1 MPKHRQRHSDSHQL
15 QLARRFL
22 QLDADIRLA
31 AAADGLFPFQKE
43 RPESPA
49 QVYPYDAQLQHP
61 KPKLASGA
69 IQIRQLEHMR
79 DEQVAKAKPS
89 LKTRSVSDPGDA
101 HRLISRFVPRPEQKS
116 RSMTVNGTST
126 STSTS
131 TSAAARVF
139 PFPSKGSHLGVSLLY
154 VLFSFCSILT
164 RALPA
169 LENFIEMES
178 TADEIGYDD
187 PLALKMGQILA
198 RRAAAA
204 TRAISGSSRRSSR
217 HSSVASGRR
226 SVDSNG
232 RRSVDSQRS
241 RSRLRIQSIL
251 DVVGEG
257 SKPVESKRDSALLL
271 PPPVVVD
278 DRSPQEGSSRFWPRA
293 PKSKGLGVGGVGSAS
308 LQQQQQPQQQQ
319 QRQSPPG
326 AHDLL
331 NTFTFPSV
339 PRPLSPPTREPESE
353 SLSQPSSSHFAQPS
367 SHFGSQPP
375 SHFGTSAS
383 TNANMPSYQLHIQTR
398 VPLTVQTNLDPYS
411 DQDPAPVSPVMFHE
425 DARSVSFVM
434 HGSPTSG
441 VYVSPVESMS
451 PTSLRFSMIERS
463 FEALAAGERE
473 SVLGVEVYDDAMTS
487 FDPTTTSPRTSRIQ
501 TSPTTTRVQNP
512 RVQASPTTVRVQ
524 TSPTMMRATVHSS
537 PTMMRVQAS
546 PAAMR
551 NQPTT
556 TRFQQSPS
564 ASRFQS
570 SPSTTVLQN
579 SPSTALFQNS
589 PSTSRIH
596 SSPYQNS
603 PTGGRFPQQQQQ
615 QSTPT
620 SSRIPVARQTSSSD
634 NRYNSSP
641 ATSYSQPSPNTP
653 FQSSIPI
660 AARPAGTP
668 VRKPT
673 PLRTSAT
680 PIQRPPSNAHLDL
693 LRGLSPLP
701 SHGLPL
707 PAPMRNSLKRGSL
720 LGDVMFGVNGNSRV
734 DEVVGGDMST
744 LAVEDLSVRRAAGD
758 TSVCSILDS
767 SVHTHTSTSQSQD
780 SSTRAFEDL
789 SILALGYSPIRA
801 MRDLSTMAA
810 ENVFASDRSLGPT
823 SPEEPH
829 LNGEQGPSI
838 REWTP
843 PPPATPTPPSTPL
856 PSHSFSSPG
865 NGNGGFTSASPV
877 NVFSTPERN
886 GFSTPNA
893 ASTPVKPTTT
903 TPEVMSTT
911 PLGAPPLFPA
921 RALSPIPARLRRMTP
936 DPGSASDEV
945 VFRGSSSS
953 ASSTPQKRKRR
964 RTRLPVR
971 AHSEGFIHIP
981 SADFS
986 RSGEINVEA
995 GGRTRSGSGSGGARR
1010 TAQSLIRRRQTGD
1023 GGEVSS
1029 DGRDV
1034 VLFVPKSLGPPSRAA
1049 SPTKSR
1055 AGSPAKSQVPSPSK
1069 SHIPSPSKSRV
1080 SSPSKSYVPS
1090 SPSKSRVPSPSKAR
1104 VPSPAKQSSAP
1115 VASSSRPMPPPMI
1128 RRSSIPLPDASPTQL
1143 APPPMLGLLGAEPF
1157 MTSSQELPRRPSIE
1171 LREPIIVQPQPSQP
1185 LERLPWSPP
1194 RHMFSRMETA
1204 SRDGSFHT
1212 ARDSPAQ
1219 STDVDFPGSF
1229 PHTETPVHM
1238 VENQEGSSSAG
1249 HSAVTAEENPLVQS
1263 AMRAMVSRPVTM
1275 TITRRPSGEFAP
1287 SAHGS
1292 STPARRAASVH
1303 SFVPGGLVPPASLAP
1318 SPSIPGLSHTP
1329 NSSNGGC
1336 SIPVRHDQHYSP
1348 PESLPES
1355 VTPPTDASRPPTERS
1370 NSHPGN
1376 ESFYSAHAADS
1387 DIRLPVE
1394 SWIAFTMGN
1403 MDANGLPITRATF
1416 DELQS
1421 SEDESAAVAEVLSR
1435 HSARRPDSAVI
1446 LDDML
1451 PHDYDNDS
1459 GESAGQS
1466 LSDVG
1471 TTPSPSRSGSRHS
1484 GWLADAAPAG
1494 TNGHLTVQTSD
1505 LDWAEEDGNTSAFSL
1520 GSDTSESN
1528 RRTVDR
1534 LQTVASIV
1542 HELNVRTPIPSA
1554 SSSHLRGPPSLA
1566 TTSAAYVTPPSFANP
1581 PPYRSSHSAPSRTLS
1596 PGAVSI
1602 TFSEASPSL
1611 STIPPPSLVV
1621 PSENRNWFADS
1632 LVLAEYRHSLYLRDD
1647 DQRALE
1653 EGEDVIL
1660 YGGDWEHVGRR
1671 SESRATT
1678 NSAVPVEAPVDY
1690 TPNATDR
1697 QSRNKYIQFVLSVA
1711 GALRTGAPPRSQ
1723 RMVENVLRPLRR
1735 QPSQPGPRYEDLYDE
1750 IGRDEAG
1757 STIPAPPP
1765 VPSDLSTT
1773 SSSSSD
1779 IDSALPDDDEIVEDF
1794 VRSIMTPQPGT
1805 PHRPPPP
1812 ILIQGSNV
1820 LPWPALPSPVSP
1832 RIRFARSVSR
1842 QTTRSQ
1848 ATSITHITSSHSG
1861 YSSLIPPPPRP
1872 RPRSLEPHWLT
1883 IYVAG
1888 RWPIPDTYVTRR
1900 TYSSPSALGPPM
1912 PYLWRPICHIS
1923 PERLWE
1929 ITNFEAQVPV
1939 PSQLPPAHSPHSP
1952 LNARQHF
1959 PTPATTQNHA
1969 TTYSFSTSSTTS
1981 SRSNMMLPPPPTVYP
1996 DVGFRTSHANLQ
2008 IDSLSALPPLPP
2020 SVPTLME
2027 HQLSNTSIP
2036 VRDHLASRLSLGSTI
2051 SSPRRPST
2059 HPRSPSSRIVTPVAM
2074 SRKRTLKELVGKIT
2088 GRGTRVRTH
2097 SIHSRNSSPFVPK
2110 PKFGVA
2116 GKVVELSR
2124 RIFRRGRRA
2133 RLESIRSQVQRTSPE
2148 T

>member
-1 MPKHRQRHSDSHQL
+1 MPKHKQRPTESH

-31 AAADGLFPFQKE
+31 AAAQGLFPFEKE

-49 QVYPYDAQLQHP
+49 QVYPYDANLQHP
-61 KPKLASGA
+61 KPKPANGP
-69 IQIRQLEHMR
+69 IQIGQLEH
-79 DEQVAKAKPS
+79 VAKAKPS

-101 HRLISRFVPRPEQKS
+101 HRLISRFVARPEQKS
-116 RSMTVNGTST
+116 RSMTVNAS
-126 STSTS
+126 SNSR
-131 TSAAARVF
+131 AF
-139 PFPSKGSHLGVSLLY
+139 PFPSKGPL
-154 VLFSFCSILT
+154 
-164 RALPA
+164 

-178 TADEIGYDD
+178 TADEIGHDD

-217 HSSVASGRR
+217 RSSVASGRR

-232 RRSVDSQRS
+232 RRSIDSQRS
-241 RSRLRIQSIL
+241 RLRIESLL
-251 DVVGEG
+251 DAVGEG
-257 SKPVESKRDSALLL
+257 SKPTRDSALLV
-271 PPPVVVD
+271 PPPAVVD
-278 DRSPQEGSSRFWPRA
+278 DRSPQEGPNRFWPRA
-293 PKSKGLGVGGVGSAS
+293 PKSKGFGVGGIGSANH
-308 LQQQQQPQQQQ
+308 QQNK
-319 QRQSPPG
+319 RSPPG
-326 AHDLL
+326 AHDSL
-331 NTFTFPSV
+331 NTFMFPSV
-339 PRPLSPPTREPESE
+339 QRSQSQSPPVHEPEFE
-353 SLSQPSSSHFAQPS
+353 PQPLPPSHFGPS

-375 SHFGTSAS
+375 SYFGAD
-383 TNANMPSYQLHIQTR
+383 MPSYRLHIQTQL
-398 VPLTVQTNLDPYS
+398 PLTVQTNLDPP
-411 DQDPAPVSPVMFHE
+411 PASPVMFHE
-425 DARSVSFVM
+425 DTRSVSFVM
-434 HGSPTSG
+434 QGSPTSG
-441 VYVSPVESMS
+441 VYVSPVESLS
-451 PTSLRFSMIERS
+451 PTSLRFSVLGAAGLDALERS
-463 FEALAAGERE
+463 FEVMGEMATD
-473 SVLGVEVYDDAMTS
+473 VEMYDDAMTS
-487 FDPTTTSPRTSRIQ
+487 FDPVTDITSSNVPDDNTSSEYEGAGIPHGYTSSDVPHHDARYGPFVSYHDKSTRFSRCNENSNVPYDDEDPAVSPVPRLSLYSAIPAFSSYIAIPKLPIDIAHSELAVPEFTHRR
-501 TSPTTTRVQNP
+501 PVP
-512 RVQASPTTVRVQ
+512 A
-524 TSPTMMRATVHSS
+524 SS
-537 PTMMRVQAS
+537 PDHG
-546 PAAMR
+546 
-551 NQPTT
+551 
-556 TRFQQSPS
+556 
-564 ASRFQS
+564 
-570 SPSTTVLQN
+570 
-579 SPSTALFQNS
+579 
-589 PSTSRIH
+589 ID
-596 SSPYQNS
+596 
-603 PTGGRFPQQQQQ
+603 
-615 QSTPT
+615 
-620 SSRIPVARQTSSSD
+620 IPHPV
-634 NRYNSSP
+634 
-641 ATSYSQPSPNTP
+641 YSQPSPGTP
-653 FQSSIPI
+653 FQSGIPV
-660 AARPAGTP
+660 AVRLTGTP
-668 VRKPT
+668 VIKPT
-673 PLRTSAT
+673 PLRTATT

-720 LGDVMFGVNGNSRV
+720 LGDVFAGHSVP
-734 DEVVGGDMST
+734 DFGDMST
-744 LAVEDLSVRRAAGD
+744 LAVEDLSVLGANDSARGTGTGTAAGELGD
-758 TSVCSILDS
+758 L
-767 SVHTHTSTSQSQD
+767 
-780 SSTRAFEDL
+780 STRAV
-789 SILALGYSPIRA
+789 
-801 MRDLSTMAA
+801 
-810 ENVFASDRSLGPT
+810 ENVPTQAGENVSASNRSFDPT
-823 SPEEPH
+823 SPEEPRLIGGDH
-829 LNGEQGPSI
+829 GPSI

-856 PSHSFSSPG
+856 PNNSFSALG
-865 NGNGGFTSASPV
+865 NM
-877 NVFSTPERN
+877 FSTPRN
-886 GFSTPNA
+886 TFPSPNA
-893 ASTPVKPTTT
+893 VSTPVKSPSAMSTGDGSD
-903 TPEVMSTT
+903 PQVVSTT
-911 PLGAPPLFPA
+911 PIGPPPLFSA
-921 RALSPIPARLRRMTP
+921 RALSPIPARLRRTTP

-986 RSGEINVEA
+986 RSGEPNHDI
-995 GGRTRSGSGSGGARR
+995 GRTRSGSGSARR

-1034 VLFVPKSLGPPSRAA
+1034 VLFVPKSLGPPSRSVSPAKSRAA
-1049 SPTKSR
+1049 SPAKSR
-1055 AGSPAKSQVPSPSK
+1055 AASPAKSLMPSPAKSQM
-1069 SHIPSPSKSRV
+1069 
-1080 SSPSKSYVPS
+1080 
-1090 SPSKSRVPSPSKAR
+1090 
-1104 VPSPAKQSSAP
+1104 PSPAKSHISSSPTKLKAPSPTKTRIPSPVKQSSEP
-1115 VASSSRPMPPPMI
+1115 VVNSRRPVPPPMI
-1128 RRSSIPLPDASPTQL
+1128 RRSSIPLPNASPTQL
-1143 APPPMLGLLGAEPF
+1143 APPPVLGLLGAEPF
-1157 MTSSQELPRRPSIE
+1157 MMSSQELPRRPSIE
-1171 LREPIIVQPQPSQP
+1171 LREPIIVQPEPSQP

-1219 STDVDFPGSF
+1219 SIEIEFPGSF
-1229 PHTETPVHM
+1229 QRTDTPVHM
-1238 VENQEGSSSAG
+1238 ENQEESSTTIYSAI
-1249 HSAVTAEENPLVQS
+1249 TAEENPLVQS
-1263 AMRAMVSRPVTM
+1263 AVRGMVSRPVTM
-1275 TITRRPSGEFAP
+1275 TITRRPSGEFVP
-1287 SAHGS
+1287 SPPGS

-1303 SFVPGGLVPPASLAP
+1303 SFAPSGLVPPVSLAP
-1318 SPSIPGLSHTP
+1318 SPSLPGLSHTP

-1336 SIPVRHDQHYSP
+1336 SIPVRHDRHYSP

-1370 NSHPGN
+1370 NSHPEN

-1387 DIRLPVE
+1387 EIRLPVE

-1403 MDANGLPITRATF
+1403 MDANGVVITRATF

-1446 LDDML
+1446 LDDIL
-1451 PHDYDNDS
+1451 SHDDDNDS

-1484 GWLADAAPAG
+1484 GWLAEPVSTGA
-1494 TNGHLTVQTSD
+1494 NGHLTVQTSD
-1505 LDWAEEDGNTSAFSL
+1505 LDWPEEDGNTSAFSL
-1520 GSDTSESN
+1520 TSDTSESN
-1528 RRTVDR
+1528 RLTVDQ

-1566 TTSAAYVTPPSFANP
+1566 TTSAAYVTPPSFANQ

-1632 LVLAEYRHSLYLRDD
+1632 LVLAEYRHSLHYLRDD

-1678 NSAVPVEAPVDY
+1678 DSAIPIDAPIDYVPSAI
-1690 TPNATDR
+1690 DR

-1711 GALRTGAPPRSQ
+1711 GALRTGAPPRPQ
-1723 RMVENVLRPLRR
+1723 RMVESVLRPLRR
-1735 QPSQPGPRYEDLYDE
+1735 QPSQPNPSYEDSYEE
-1750 IGRDEAG
+1750 IDHEEAG
-1757 STIPAPPP
+1757 VAIPPP
-1765 VPSDLSTT
+1765 PHVPSDLSIT

-1779 IDSALPDDDEIVEDF
+1779 MGSALPEDDEIVEEF

-1832 RIRFARSVSR
+1832 RIRFTRSVSR

-1929 ITNFEAQVPV
+1929 ITNFEPQIPIHV
-1939 PSQLPPAHSPHSP
+1939 QPPTPAYSPQEP
-1952 LNARQHF
+1952 PNARQHF
-1959 PTPATTQNHA
+1959 TTPATTQNHA
-1969 TTYSFSTSSTTS
+1969 TTYSTYSISTSSTAS

-1996 DVGFRTSHANLQ
+1996 DVGFRMSHANLQ

-2027 HQLSNTSIP
+2027 RQLSNISIP
-2036 VRDHLASRLSLGSTI
+2036 ASRAPNHLASRLSLGSSI
-2051 SSPRRPST
+2051 SSPSRPST
-2059 HPRSPSSRIVTPVAM
+2059 HPRSPSNRIVTPVAM
-2074 SRKRTLKELVGKIT
+2074 SRRRTLKEFMGKIT

-2097 SIHSRNSSPFVPK
+2097 SIHSRTSSPFVPK

-2116 GKVVELSR
+2116 GKVVEIGR
-2124 RIFRRGRRA
+2124 RIFRRGRRS
-2133 RLESIRSQVQRTSPE
+2133 RLESIRSQVQRASPE